1 MEFLTST
8 KELLEKFTEIVLKD
22 TEESFVLR
30 VKDRKSITTY
40 SFMQRKVGKA
50 KYIYH
55 AYSWYR
61 EVLTDT
67 TEKYE
72 FIAVVSEKTVILKN
86 KYVFG
91 IIRNCENDC
100 LPLNVRILND
110 SSSEFSEKVK
120 KEIFNPFFDVLRIEG
135 VKVNEKELR
144 ELARKA
150 ILSGRFNYYLSL
162 SENNIFDSDDYFK
175 YLCGFLNIKKEG
187 FKRLKE
193 KKKNWKEE
201 KARQLKIR
209 NLIDFGK
216 VVENWELELAK
227 AIQNTEA
234 QTVLVTFNVG
244 NNIVSAKIERDKIL
258 SHLLDDKE
266 YDWWDFVN
274 RQEGKVLLTYLLD
287 EYNLKLE
294 SKHIL
299 KITYRK
305 KVLYERN
312 FVDDLSVK
320 LSLLFEQAS
329 KKGDDEL
336 NFFLNLIEKGFTL
349 NDIKTH
355 LPNKFEYAKLFMK
368 EHGLI

>member
-1 MEFLTST
+1 MELLTST
-8 KELLEKFTEIVLKD
+8 KELLEKFTETVLKD
-22 TEESFVLR
+22 TEESFILR
-30 VKDRKSITTY
+30 VKDRRAITTH

-50 KYIYH
+50 KYVYH
-55 AYSWYR
+55 AYSWFR

-72 FIAVVSEKTVILKN
+72 FIAVVSEKTVILEN
-86 KYVFG
+86 EYVFG
-91 IIRNCENDC
+91 ISHSCNNDC

-110 SSSEFSEKVK
+110 SFNGFLE

-144 ELARKA
+144 ELARKG
-150 ILSGRFNYYLSL
+150 ILSGRVNFYLSL
-162 SENNIFDSDDYFK
+162 SKNNIFDSDDYFK

-193 KKKNWKEE
+193 NKKFWKEE
-201 KARQLKIR
+201 KAKQLKIR
-209 NLIDFGK
+209 NLIKFGK

-227 AIQNTEA
+227 AIRNIKA

-244 NNIVSAKIERDKIL
+244 NKVVSAKIEPDKIL
-258 SHLLDDKE
+258 SNLLDDEE

-274 RQEGKVLLTYLLD
+274 RKEGEVLLSYLLD
-287 EYNLKLE
+287 ESNLKLE

-312 FVDDLSVK
+312 SVDDLSVK

-336 NFFLNLIEKGFTL
+336 DFFLDLIEKGFTL